1 MNSKKENAGARKVR
15 KWRAYF
21 LTAVLAITFICN
33 SSGIAYADNGPGELY
48 ARAAV
53 LMDADS
59 GRALYEKNG
68 DEMLPNAST
77 TKVLTCILALEEGD
91 LSDVCEVSAYAAS
104 QPAVRMGVKAGE
116 QYLLGDL
123 LYALMLE
130 SDNDAAVIIAESVA
144 GSVEAFAELM
154 NQKAWDLGCESTALA
169 SPRTGWTRQMRTEFM
184 RPRPPIWLES
194 CLTRFRIRSSLRSRR
209 QIRIHSPVWTAR
221 AR

>member
-59 GRALYEKNG
+59 GRVLYEKNG

-154 NQKAWDLGCESTALA
+154 NQNHGTLA
-169 SPRTGWTRQMRTEFM
+169 VRAPTLSPRTGWTRQMRTEFM
-184 RPRPPIWLES
+184 RPRPPIWLKS

>member
-1 MNSKKENAGARKVR
+1 MNNKKENAGARKVR

-59 GRALYEKNG
+59 GRVLYEKNG

-104 QPAVRMGVKAGE
+104 QPAVRMGVRAGE

-154 NQKAWDLGCESTALA
+154 NREGMG
-169 SPRTGWTRQMRTEFM
+169 P
-184 RPRPPIWLES
+184 WL
-194 CLTRFRIRSSLRSRR
+194 
-209 QIRIHSPVWTAR
+209 
-221 AR
+221 

>member
-1 MNSKKENAGARKVR
+1 MNNKKENAGARKVR
-15 KWRAYF
+15 KWRVFF

-59 GRALYEKNG
+59 GRVSTRRTGTRCSRMPARRRC
-68 DEMLPNAST
+68 LPG
-77 TKVLTCILALEEGD
+77 ILALEEGD

-104 QPAVRMGVKAGE
+104 QPAVRMGVRAGE

-130 SDNDAAVIIAESVA
+130 SDNDAAV
-144 GSVEAFAELM
+144 
-154 NQKAWDLGCESTALA
+154 T
-169 SPRTGWTRQMRTEFM
+169 
-184 RPRPPIWLES
+184 
-194 CLTRFRIRSSLRSRR
+194 SRNR
-209 QIRIHSPVWTAR
+209 WPEVWR
-221 AR
+221 RLQNL